1 VLFIL
6 EVRVMAGRPSKYE
19 SHVKPKLLLIE
30 AWARDGLILDDI
42 ANNLNIAKST
52 LCEYQNQYTELSDSL
67 KRGKEEVDIIVEN
80 SLFKRALGYDFEEV
94 TQEPLYNPI
103 TGEPILDE
111 QGNHKIAV
119 TKIVRKQVVP
129 DTTAQIFWLKNRK
142 SKEWRD
148 RHEVEHSGNMV
159 IFNGESELTD

>member
-1 VLFIL
+1 
-6 EVRVMAGRPSKYE
+6 MAGRPGKYE
-19 SHVKPKLLLIE
+19 THVKPKLLLIE

-67 KRGKEEVDIIVEN
+67 KRGKDEVDIIVEN
-80 SLFKRALGYDFEEV
+80 SLFKRALGYDFEEI
-94 TQEPLYNPI
+94 TQEPLFNAV
-103 TGEPILDE
+103 TGEPILDSNGE
-111 QGNHKIAV
+111 QKIAV